1 MTIEEIEALIQ
12 GYLAPNDVDSEEYLR
27 GRSEG
32 HADIACA
39 LAKALH
45 CEKEKLSLI
54 GLLRRA
60 RNLQEAVMDQLGQ
73 IMLLS
78 RRVEGEPS
86 PLDAIPI
93 FDAYAAERI
102 SGGKARELLLLWLRG
117 AGREEL
123 AAHIPDEEPEEVR
136 NERERLLRKLEK
148 IENLSKHAWEQVD
161 KNPAEAKELFRMI
174 YAVSK

>member
-1 MTIEEIEALIQ
+1 MTIEEIEALVQ

-45 CEKEKLSLI
+45 CEKEKLSII

-60 RNLQEAVMDQLGQ
+60 RNLQEAVMYQLAE

-86 PLDAIPI
+86 PLDASPI

-117 AGREEL
+117 AGREEIVTY
-123 AAHIPDEEPEEVR
+123 IPDEEPEEVR
-136 NERERLLRKLEK
+136 NERERLMKKLER
-148 IENLSKHAWEQVD
+148 IENLSKHAWE
-161 KNPAEAKELFRMI
+161 ALILELANLLDSFHH
-174 YAVSK
+174 SL

>member
-1 MTIEEIEALIQ
+1 MTIEEIEALVQ

-86 PLDAIPI
+86 PLDASPI

-123 AAHIPDEEPEEVR
+123 ASHIPDEEQVR
-136 NERERLLRKLEK
+136 NERERLMKKLEK

-161 KNPAEAKELFRMI
+161 KNPAEAQELFRMI
-174 YAVSK
+174 YAESK

>member
-12 GYLAPNDVDSEEYLR
+12 GYLAPNDVDGQVFLQ
-27 GRSEG
+27 GRHEG
-32 HADIACA
+32 HTDIACA

-78 RRVEGEPS
+78 R
-86 PLDAIPI
+86 
-93 FDAYAAERI
+93 
-102 SGGKARELLLLWLRG
+102 
-117 AGREEL
+117 
-123 AAHIPDEEPEEVR
+123 

-148 IENLSKHAWEQVD
+148 IEKLSKHAWEQVD
-161 KNPAEAKELFRMI
+161 RNPEEAKELFRMI
-174 YAVSK
+174 YFHSK